1 MVLILKIFFSEM
13 VLNLSLSELD
23 EFIENVENL
32 NEENSSV
39 IADLRL
45 LGRGFLV
52 FFLYGT

>member
-1 MVLILKIFFSEM
+1 M

-23 EFIENVENL
+23 EFIENVGNL

-45 LGRGFLV
+45 LGTGFQV
-52 FFLYGT
+52 FFNGT

>member
-1 MVLILKIFFSEM
+1 MVLILKNIFSEM

-23 EFIENVENL
+23 EFIENVGNL

-52 FFLYGT
+52 FFLNGT